1 MNWAV
6 LLMVLEGASYVATII
21 GVVGV
26 FLAISSYKES
36 QNLKTKK
43 ELAEIENAKNKRVQN
58 SIDVLR
64 SFATNIIPGISEQ
77 ESNWPSVFVNM
88 KQQVVDQA
96 NDKFSKRGINKKITE
111 KELPDDLIKKLITN
125 AKMSTGMPDTFNNLE
140 QLSIYMNYGMV
151 EDDLAYP
158 IIHNVFLNFVD
169 RNGDVLDVLQSDEAP
184 FANIHKLHNDWKKR
198 NKIDSID
205 KQKKQLDN
213 EKKKLESES

>member
-125 AKMSTGMPDTFNNLE
+125 AKMSTGMPDAFNNLE

-184 FANIHKLHNDWKKR
+184 FANIHKLHNDWKKEI
-198 NKIDSID
+198 KLI
-205 KQKKQLDN
+205 QLTN
-213 EKKKLESES
+213 RKNS